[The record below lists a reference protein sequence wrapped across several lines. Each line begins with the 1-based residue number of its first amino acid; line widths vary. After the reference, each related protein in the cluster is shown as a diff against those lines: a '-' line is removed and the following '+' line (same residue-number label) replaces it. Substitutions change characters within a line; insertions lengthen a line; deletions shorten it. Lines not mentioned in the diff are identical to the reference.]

1 MSTNRTVIWTPVASG
16 VRSDGILRITLV
28 ATPQLTTTN
37 DTVLAAY
44 PSMAGGAW
52 CALINGG
59 AGLPPME
66 FLAVFETPGG
76 GSASRIE
83 APAKRVSP
91 NPDPKV
97 FQTMFPDST
106 RVKSY
111 VADDYSKSKIRGVDT
126 AGLNAALNSLQEQV
140 FAASRAVQPPTS
152 TLIGPGKPLAG
163 FTLDQ
168 GAYEQIARAQDEE
181 LSKQYFTSPPNTAT
195 ASGVQTAIVQMRQ
208 FIEPLDTTANVPGM
222 FDPS

>member
-1 MSTNRTVIWTPVASG
+1 MRTDG
-16 VRSDGILRITLV
+16 VLRITLV
-28 ATPQLTTTN
+28 ATPQLTTTS
-37 DTVLAAY
+37 DTTLAAY
-44 PSMAGGAW
+44 LSMASGAW
-52 CALINGG
+52 CAYINGG
-59 AGLPPME
+59 AGVAPME

-76 GSASRIE
+76 GSASRVE

-91 NPDPKV
+91 DPDTKV

-106 RVKSY
+106 QVKSY

-152 TLIGPGKPLAG
+152 TLVGPGKPLAG
-163 FTLDQ
+163 FTIDQ
-168 GAYEQIARAQDEE
+168 GTYDQIAGAQNEE
-181 LSKQYFTSPPNTAT
+181 LAKQLYTSPPNTSS

-208 FIEPLDTTANVPGM
+208 FIAPLDTPANVPGM
-222 FDPS
+222 FDPSYVVPWPEWEFHEKF